1 MGDSLL
7 VRRSCVLVEDLCRQV
22 KKLQEEVKRLR
33 SIRDDKK
40 EVNQISEISMMA
52 KAGSL

>member
-1 MGDSLL
+1 MLI
-7 VRRSCVLVEDLCRQV
+7 EDLCCQV

-33 SIRDDKK
+33 SIKDDKK
-40 EVNQISEISMMA
+40 EVNQISETFVME